1 MTRTILLMTIART
14 RYLIQPALAFAQ
26 EACDINGSSQ
36 SAASGSESFVCGSGF
51 VDLGGDASTAIGQ
64 NNIHTGFA
72 GTSVGAPVAT
82 WGNQGG
88 DSLILPYNP
97 LPVEAGS
104 TAVGSYSFAIGDGN
118 VAIGD
123 GTGVGI
129 FSVPALGLAEIFTVV
144 DGTAVGSQ
152 SHVSA
157 DGAEI
162 FTVVDGTAVGSQSHV
177 SADGGTAFGSNSGV
191 AGVNAVAIGF
201 GARSDFA
208 NSVNIG
214 TGNDVQSVSAVA
226 IGTGQFASGIG
237 AVAIG
242 DPNYAIGKG
251 AVALGADNTATG
263 DGAVAV
269 GNMST
274 AIGEGSVALG
284 SASQAT
290 AEGNVAIGDA
300 ASATGAGSVAIG
312 AGAMADQANTVSVGR
327 TGLERRIVNVAPGI
341 TATDAVN
348 LGQLNAAV
356 ANLSTSITTI
366 QFDLKKLSRIRQAGD
381 ARNAALAGMPQVI
394 TPGRG
399 MIATS
404 MGGSGSAIAFAVGA
418 SKSFNDDH
426 TLVKAAASFAT
437 RTKEVTWNLGA
448 GYEF

>member
-72 GTSVGAPVAT
+72 GTSVGAHVAT

-129 FSVPALGLAEIFTVV
+129 FSVPALG
-144 DGTAVGSQ
+144 
-152 SHVSA
+152 H
-157 DGAEI
+157 AEI